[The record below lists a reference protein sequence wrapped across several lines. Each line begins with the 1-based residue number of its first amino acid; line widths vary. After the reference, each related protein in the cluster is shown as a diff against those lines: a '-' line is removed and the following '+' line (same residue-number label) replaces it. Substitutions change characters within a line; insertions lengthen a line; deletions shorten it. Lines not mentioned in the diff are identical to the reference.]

1 MFETAKPSVPSTAP
15 KFDPDSILPD
25 EVKEQMN
32 SAVLTSK
39 LMEG

>member
-1 MFETAKPSVPSTAP
+1 LAP
-15 KFDPDSILPD
+15 KFNAETLLPD

-39 LMEG
+39 LLS

>member
-1 MFETAKPSVPSTAP
+1 MFKAATPATPSTLP
-15 KFDPDSILPD
+15 KFDPNSILPD

-32 SAVLTSK
+32 STILTSK